1 MSSTVIEPTNQ
12 QKHDLLIGE
21 NYNLTLA
28 RSMQDLVAET
38 QKGTSNFS
46 PFINVFY
53 RLMQAKIDPPLES
66 IWVYTILTVR
76 SRNFTNDEPLNRLSV
91 TKEMFEL
98 ISVCSSACSSL
109 KGIAL
114 LAPVVFELHKVV
126 VESKR
131 RDLSSKREK
140 KLIREIR
147 SLVNVILEFISVC
160 CSQNL
165 VEQSDNL
172 IVPFKILA
180 SLWMS
185 ENQSLE
191 SILPLV
197 SAEISR
203 EVSEGVCDVN
213 HLAGVVIFEMFLL
226 KLCLSFGMGI
236 AGAQSEE
243 DLKSWVVG
251 SITGF
256 QNAYFFETLV
266 RMLLEPTL
274 PVTSLLSSEDEV
286 LLRKVLYDAII
297 LVEYCFLN
305 PERAVHLPTEQMK
318 RLAMARLIVTQEA
331 IESLRENG
339 DQKRAI
345 SYASAFSSSKL
356 PAQIIK
362 WITSQIGMDEKP
374 SRSFG
379 SSPKTLLEWLLGL
392 DNQGIRV
399 FDDRT
404 LKTRAKL
411 VVDNSKHDY
420 KPQPSKMERKHA
432 DSDILFYIDNKGEVE
447 DGDEEQKKLNKSM
460 SAAFVA
466 AAHSMKMTKNGVT
479 KRKEKGITGKMKK
492 IKYLKFDLSENF
504 GSTIERN
511 SSVSNESLNSG
522 SEVDEPSSD
531 EDMETDEQ

>member
-1 MSSTVIEPTNQ
+1 
-12 QKHDLLIGE
+12 
-21 NYNLTLA
+21 
-28 RSMQDLVAET
+28 
-38 QKGTSNFS
+38 
-46 PFINVFY
+46 
-53 RLMQAKIDPPLES
+53 
-66 IWVYTILTVR
+66 
-76 SRNFTNDEPLNRLSV
+76 
-91 TKEMFEL
+91 
-98 ISVCSSACSSL
+98 
-109 KGIAL
+109 
-114 LAPVVFELHKVV
+114 
-126 VESKR
+126 
-131 RDLSSKREK
+131 
-140 KLIREIR
+140 
-147 SLVNVILEFISVC
+147 
-160 CSQNL
+160 
-165 VEQSDNL
+165 
-172 IVPFKILA
+172 
-180 SLWMS
+180 
-185 ENQSLE
+185 
-191 SILPLV
+191 
-197 SAEISR
+197 
-203 EVSEGVCDVN
+203 
-213 HLAGVVIFEMFLL
+213 MFLL
-226 KLCLSFGMGI
+226 KLCLSFGMG
-236 AGAQSEE
+236 AGAQLEE
-243 DLKSWVVG
+243 DLKSWVVV

-256 QNAYFFETLV
+256 QNAYFFEALV

-274 PVTSLLSSEDEV
+274 PVTSLLQSSEDEV

-345 SYASAFSSSKL
+345 SYASALSSSKL

-379 SSPKTLLEWLLGL
+379 SSPKLY
-392 DNQGIRV
+392 
-399 FDDRT
+399 RT

>member
-76 SRNFTNDEPLNRLSV
+76 SRNFTNDETLNRLSV

-165 VEQSDNL
+165 EEQSDNL

-236 AGAQSEE
+236 AGAQLEE

-256 QNAYFFETLV
+256 QNAYFFGQ
-266 RMLLEPTL
+266 
-274 PVTSLLSSEDEV
+274 
-286 LLRKVLYDAII
+286 
-297 LVEYCFLN
+297 C
-305 PERAVHLPTEQMK
+305 
-318 RLAMARLIVTQEA
+318 
-331 IESLRENG
+331 
-339 DQKRAI
+339 
-345 SYASAFSSSKL
+345 
-356 PAQIIK
+356 
-362 WITSQIGMDEKP
+362 
-374 SRSFG
+374 
-379 SSPKTLLEWLLGL
+379 
-392 DNQGIRV
+392 
-399 FDDRT
+399 
-404 LKTRAKL
+404 
-411 VVDNSKHDY
+411 
-420 KPQPSKMERKHA
+420 
-432 DSDILFYIDNKGEVE
+432 
-447 DGDEEQKKLNKSM
+447 
-460 SAAFVA
+460 
-466 AAHSMKMTKNGVT
+466 
-479 KRKEKGITGKMKK
+479 
-492 IKYLKFDLSENF
+492 
-504 GSTIERN
+504 
-511 SSVSNESLNSG
+511 
-522 SEVDEPSSD
+522 
-531 EDMETDEQ
+531 